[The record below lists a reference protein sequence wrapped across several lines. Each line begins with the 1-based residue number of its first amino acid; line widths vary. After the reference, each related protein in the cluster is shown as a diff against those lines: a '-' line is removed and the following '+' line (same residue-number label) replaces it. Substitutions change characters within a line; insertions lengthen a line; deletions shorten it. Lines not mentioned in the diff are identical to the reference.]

1 MMKSFVFAAAI
12 AAGLT
17 ASAQEFETVQARVE
31 RGRYEGRA
39 ATHLIP
45 TIKDLNTEVLA
56 IAPTVMRDGV
66 IEVDVAG
73 KPLPDAPPDS
83 RGFIGVAFRVRPHGT
98 AFECIYIRP
107 TNGRADDQL
116 RRNHS
121 TQYISYPD
129 YPWYR
134 LRKENPGVYESYADM
149 ETGKW
154 THLRIVVKGKTAQLF
169 VNGAAQPALIVN
181 DLKLGDEGGAVGLWG
196 TQSTD
201 AWFANLK
208 VQPN

>member
-1 MMKSFVFAAAI
+1 MKRIALAAAI
-12 AAGLT
+12 AVGLS
-17 ASAQEFETVQARVE
+17 ASAQEFEAVQARVE

-39 ATHLIP
+39 AIHLIP
-45 TIKDLNTEVLA
+45 TVRDLNTEVLA
-56 IAPTVMRDGV
+56 IAPSVMRDGV
-66 IEVDVAG
+66 IDIDVAG
-73 KPLPDAPPDS
+73 KPLPDAPADS

-98 AFECIYIRP
+98 AFECLYIRP

-121 TQYISYPD
+121 TQYISFPD
-129 YPWYR
+129 FPWYR

-149 ETGKW
+149 EPGKW

-169 VNGAAQPALIVN
+169 VNGAGQPALIVN
-181 DLKLGDEGGAVGLWG
+181 DLKLGDEGGAVALWSA
-196 TQSTD
+196 QSTD

-208 VQPN
+208 VQPH